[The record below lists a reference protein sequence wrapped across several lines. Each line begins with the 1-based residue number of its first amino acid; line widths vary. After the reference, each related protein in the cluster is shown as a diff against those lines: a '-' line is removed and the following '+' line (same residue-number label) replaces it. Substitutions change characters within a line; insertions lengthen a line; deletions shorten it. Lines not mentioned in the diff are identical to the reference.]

1 MAAKQ
6 MGLERPDG
14 VLLVIAFYVTLAV
27 GFVIGGLVVLVAAL
41 PAELQM
47 ARGDSLFFPGVA
59 VLLVM
64 AVGLV
69 LAGGWLVLVSLRL
82 WRSRPNSRAAEA
94 VSAAAL
100 TIASLLA
107 IPAFF
112 MAYSR
117 GEQLLTTTVVT
128 ALVFA
133 GAGGATF
140 WYLTRPHV
148 RAYFG

>member
-27 GFVIGGLVVLVAAL
+27 GFVFGGLVVLVAAL

-47 ARGDSLFFPGVA
+47 ARSDGLFLPGVA
-59 VLLVM
+59 VLLLL

-69 LAGGWLVLVSLRL
+69 LAGGWLALASYRL
-82 WRSRPNSRAAEA
+82 WRGQPNSRAAAA

-100 TIASLLA
+100 SIASLLA

-112 MAYSR
+112 MAYRR
-117 GEQLLTTTVVT
+117 GNQLLTTTV
-128 ALVFA
+128 A
-133 GAGGATF
+133 GAAALAAAGAATF
-140 WYLTRPHV
+140 WYLGRPHV
-148 RAYFG
+148 KAYFG